1 METDITLPSQPLE
14 ISFACCDE
22 VTRAGKKKTVG
33 TPSSPSARSAVC
45 LTAPAVKFIH
55 LVEPGCII
63 DAWWVGEGGAGEGLG
78 GI

>member
-1 METDITLPSQPLE
+1 MLE
-14 ISFACCDE
+14 KKKHK
-22 VTRAGKKKTVG
+22 KKKTVG

-63 DAWWVGEGGAGEGLG
+63 DAWWVGGSGGGGAEEVLG
-78 GI
+78 VAWNIV